1 MTETSKSKSEKE
13 ESLFPSGSLSV
24 WPPLLRINNRGPDYY
39 MKAIR
44 TGSLYSNDLYLL
56 SPKDKMENLTGYLH
70 DKQTRLQYK
79 SIELEWLAFLAS
91 KGEALLNLYA
101 DAANLRYDSLRGM
114 GWHNGAINSWGGVSY
129 SYEKLLWLV
138 QGIFPFYDEIVE
150 FSKKYESASSTESLL
165 PKRTIQ
171 VFITFK
177 SLVPKNSYWWVA
189 SKANPALK
197 SPSAYKYTSIS
208 YEEASK
214 ASYEEEESEK
224 FLIIIEPKHRGF
236 IIDGIYYSSVY
247 NIPEEYRHTAGLA
260 LIEFSNSLP
269 RSEAKLQLEKEQEGW
284 FFYESFL

>member
-1 MTETSKSKSEKE
+1 
-13 ESLFPSGSLSV
+13 
-24 WPPLLRINNRGPDYY
+24 

-91 KGEALLNLYA
+91 KGEAPLNLYA
-101 DAANLRYDSLRGM
+101 DAANLRYDSLRGR
-114 GWHNGAINSWGGVSY
+114 GWYSSATNSWGGVSLSY

-138 QGIFPFYDEIVE
+138 QGLFPFYDEIVE
-150 FSKKYESASSTESLL
+150 FSKKYESDYSAESLL

-177 SLVPKNSYWWVA
+177 SLVPKNSYWWEA

-197 SPSAYKYTSIS
+197 TPSAYKYTSIS
-208 YEEASK
+208 YEEASRS
-214 ASYEEEESEK
+214 SYEEEESEK
-224 FLIIIEPKHRGF
+224 FLIIIKPKRRGF
-236 IIDGIYYSSVY
+236 IIEGVSYESVY
-247 NIPEEYRHTAGLA
+247 DIPEEYRHTAGLA